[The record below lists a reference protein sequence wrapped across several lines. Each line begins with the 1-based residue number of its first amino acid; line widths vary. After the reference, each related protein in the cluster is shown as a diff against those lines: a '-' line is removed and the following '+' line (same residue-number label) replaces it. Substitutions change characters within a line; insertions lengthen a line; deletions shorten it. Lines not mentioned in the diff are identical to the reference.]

1 MKARSIEIDI
11 CDYSKKGNGIGYF
24 TLPEAKINWTVEVP
38 FTMPGDRVRAKVLR
52 KRGGL
57 HAALLEEILSPS
69 LQRTIPRCVHFG
81 TCGGCRWQHLP
92 YSLQLERKEAMVR
105 HYFAPFLTEKVAFH
119 PILPCAEPW
128 GYRNKMEFS
137 FNSNAAKEP
146 FLGLMLEGGKGKVLN
161 LTECH
166 LVAPWF
172 MEALKAVR
180 HWWAKS
186 SLDSYHCHRNSGSLR
201 TLIVREGKRSGDRL
215 VMLTVSGHPD
225 YALNKQQIDHFVST
239 IRAAAEPS
247 DPQSEL
253 SIFLR
258 IQQIAKGRATEFFE
272 MHLYGPDTIRE
283 TLYITSKSVEKP
295 HQLTF
300 KISPSAFFQPNT
312 VQAEQLYSRVLQL
325 AEIPPHGVIY
335 DLYCGTGT
343 LGLCLAHHAKEV
355 IGIELSRESA
365 LDARTNAKLNGAN
378 NVRILEGSVG
388 DILQQMEKAGQLP
401 QPDLILVDPP
411 RPGLEPLA
419 IRQLLALKA
428 PKIAY
433 ISCNPATQSDNIA
446 LLLQGGYQLQ
456 AVQPVDQFPQT
467 VHIENIAILT
477 RAQEV

>member
-1 MKARSIEIDI
+1 MKTRIIEIDI
-11 CDYSKKGNGIGYF
+11 CNYSKKGNGIGHYA
-24 TLPEAKINWTVEVP
+24 LPEAGINWTVEVP

-57 HAALLEEILSPS
+57 HAALLEELLSPS
-69 LQRTIPRCVHFG
+69 PQRTAARCAHFG
-81 TCGGCRWQHLP
+81 ICGGCRWQHLP
-92 YSLQLERKEAMVR
+92 YPLQLEHKESMVR
-105 HYFAPFLTEKVAFH
+105 QYFAPFLTEDVTFY

-137 FNSNAAKEP
+137 FSSNAAKEP

-166 LVAPWF
+166 LVTPWF
-172 MEALKAVR
+172 IDTLKAVR
-180 HWWAKS
+180 DWWTNS
-186 SLDSYHCHRNSGSLR
+186 SLDAYHCRKNSGSLR

-225 YALNKQQIDHFVST
+225 YALHKPQIASFVSAV
-239 IRAAAEPS
+239 RAAAET
-247 DPQSEL
+247 DGPQSEL

-258 IQQIAKGRATEFFE
+258 IQQIAKGRPTEFFE

-283 TLYITSKSVEKP
+283 TLHITSHVGDKP
-295 HQLTF
+295 RELTF

-312 VQAEQLYSRVLQL
+312 LQAEQLYSRVLQL
-325 AEIPPHGVIY
+325 AEIPAHGVVY

-365 LDARTNAKLNGAN
+365 LDARTNAKLNGAA
-378 NVRILEGSVG
+378 NVKILEGSVG
-388 DILQQMEKAGQLP
+388 DILQQMGQQGELP
-401 QPDLILVDPP
+401 QPDLVLVDPP

-419 IRQLLALKA
+419 IKQLIALKA

-433 ISCNPATQSDNIA
+433 ISCNPATQAENIA
-446 LLLQGGYQLQ
+446 LLLQGGYKLQ
-456 AVQPVDQFPQT
+456 VVQPVDQFPQT

-477 RAQEV
+477 LS